1 MLETV
6 DVHDLPE
13 SERTFVHEFVEFL
26 RQKLRLRNKER
37 EEDKEWP
44 KLTEGS
50 FAQDWENEKDA
61 AYDNWKERYNVR
73 ER

>member
-6 DVHDLPE
+6 NVHDLPE
-13 SERTFVHEFVEFL
+13 SERTLVRDFVEFL

-61 AYDNWKERYNVR
+61 AYDNWMERYHVP